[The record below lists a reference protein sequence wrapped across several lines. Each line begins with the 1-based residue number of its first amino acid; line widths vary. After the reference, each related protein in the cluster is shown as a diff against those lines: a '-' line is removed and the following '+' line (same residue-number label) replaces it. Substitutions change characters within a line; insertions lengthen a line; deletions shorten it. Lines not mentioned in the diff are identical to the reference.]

1 LEGWPFNVVVLQAL
15 CESVRNG
22 PIADENPL
30 TGGLIL
36 AGKWFPD
43 SQLMSY
49 TTDSARMPS
58 P

>member
-1 LEGWPFNVVVLQAL
+1 LERWPFNVVVLQAL
-15 CESVRNG
+15 CESANA
-22 PIADENPL
+22 PIADDNPL